1 MWKKSL
7 KCRFLLTL
15 ILPLC
20 LALAA
25 AGVGSYYSARHEIDE
40 VYDAQ
45 LAYTAKTMLALMEHE
60 ATESDYSLGELVLRF
75 SNIGHKYEKNIA
87 IRIWLKDA
95 LLFSTENAQA
105 FGAQNVIAGFSDK
118 WLDGI
123 HWRMFVIGD
132 PATGMIAE
140 VSEKQLVRRDI
151 IQKIQ
156 FSIFLPLLGLL
167 VVLPLLFWL
176 GLRWG
181 LRPLERISQQ
191 VSQRSSDD
199 LMPLSTHSVPSEALP
214 LVLAI
219 NDLLSKVKR
228 ALEVERRFTDLAAH
242 ELRTPLAVI
251 KTQAVAAIRATD
263 ESTRRQMLV
272 DLSQGIDRASAMVV
286 QLLSLARLGHEHIIK
301 HPLHLNALAA
311 QVMKELA
318 PLSLHK
324 QQKMSFEEEAQVWIQ
339 ANQDILALLIRNI
352 VDNAIKY
359 TPQEGDIRVRIYKE
373 QHQSVI
379 EVIDSGPGIP
389 EDKLEMVSDRFY
401 RVPGNKESGTGLGLT
416 IVSRAATVLGAKLTL
431 ANRTQHSGLIAKL
444 HFPQET
450 HIMKETS

>member
-1 MWKKSL
+1 
-7 KCRFLLTL
+7 
-15 ILPLC
+15 
-20 LALAA
+20 
-25 AGVGSYYSARHEIDE
+25 
-40 VYDAQ
+40 
-45 LAYTAKTMLALMEHE
+45 
-60 ATESDYSLGELVLRF
+60 
-75 SNIGHKYEKNIA
+75 
-87 IRIWLKDA
+87 
-95 LLFSTENAQA
+95 
-105 FGAQNVIAGFSDK
+105 
-118 WLDGI
+118 
-123 HWRMFVIGD
+123 
-132 PATGMIAE
+132 
-140 VSEKQLVRRDI
+140 
-151 IQKIQ
+151 
-156 FSIFLPLLGLL
+156 
-167 VVLPLLFWL
+167 
-176 GLRWG
+176 
-181 LRPLERISQQ
+181 
-191 VSQRSSDD
+191 
-199 LMPLSTHSVPSEALP
+199 
-214 LVLAI
+214 
-219 NDLLSKVKR
+219 
-228 ALEVERRFTDLAAH
+228 
-242 ELRTPLAVI
+242 
-251 KTQAVAAIRATD
+251 
-263 ESTRRQMLV
+263 MLV